1 MTRYFLML
9 GVFVGLFGG
18 QRVGH
23 FFWGGHFGELG
34 PFLAHFRPKGSNRE
48 REREYILLLGF
59 EAAGM
64 APWDPAAER
73 RFRCPSHVVWGF
85 CWNLDTCDRFPE
97 SPHRARHESS
107 LGCGIPLRLHL
118 QILLSLP

>member
-1 MTRYFLML
+1 MSSFFFAITRYFLML

-23 FFWGGHFGELG
+23 FFLGGHFGEIG

-64 APWDPAAER
+64 APWDAAHTIH
-73 RFRCPSHVVWGF
+73 PLAGQGI
-85 CWNLDTCDRFPE
+85 NLGIGDVQELAQTIATAHAAGAP
-97 SPHRARHESS
+97 
-107 LGCGIPLRLHL
+107 LGELAPF
-118 QILLSLP
+118 

>member
-1 MTRYFLML
+1 MVMTLRGCSEYCVFHLEPAVALSSFFFAITRYFLML

-23 FFWGGHFGELG
+23 FFWGGHFGEIG

-48 REREYILLLGF
+48 REREHILLLGF

-64 APWDPAAER
+64 APWDPAGRGLVGGDKGGPPGRGVPCAA
-73 RFRCPSHVVWGF
+73 P
-85 CWNLDTCDRFPE
+85 P
-97 SPHRARHESS
+97 
-107 LGCGIPLRLHL
+107 
-118 QILLSLP
+118 

>member
-1 MTRYFLML
+1 ML

-23 FFWGGHFGELG
+23 FFLGGHFGEIG

-48 REREYILLLGF
+48 REREHILLLGF

-64 APWDPAAER
+64 APWDPAGRGLVVGGQRGSSWAWRAVR
-73 RFRCPSHVVWGF
+73 RPV
-85 CWNLDTCDRFPE
+85 
-97 SPHRARHESS
+97 PHIKIAPQCLYCIHF
-107 LGCGIPLRLHL
+107 IPYRTV
-118 QILLSLP
+118 